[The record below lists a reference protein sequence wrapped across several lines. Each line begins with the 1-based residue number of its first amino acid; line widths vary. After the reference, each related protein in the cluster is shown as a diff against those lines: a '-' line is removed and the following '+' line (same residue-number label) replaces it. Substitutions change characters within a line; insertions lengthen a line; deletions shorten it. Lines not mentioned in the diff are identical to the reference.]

1 MFLKATGGIGEAL
14 DVMERGGGGL
24 GECQSEGGEER
35 SEALSDG
42 QSRRTGRG
50 GGRWETGKRWGEG
63 GLERESEGLLRL
75 YKTVENDEQC
85 KEKDGSPPEGKGVNR
100 YDEGKGIYRQLDW
113 RKRRLEGFC
122 YHRFVY
128 LSSVVFSKDE
138 AYNLYQEHAFKMGF
152 SVRRGR
158 ALYYDSEKK
167 NIRLKDYYCSK
178 QGFKNNEPQGEV
190 TYERADSR
198 TNCQAMVRFNVSK
211 EGLWKITKLE
221 LNHNHDFVPPEQTWL
236 QTT

>member
-1 MFLKATGGIGEAL
+1 
-14 DVMERGGGGL
+14 MEHN
-24 GECQSEGGEER
+24 ECQAFEIDEPKDIF
-35 SEALSDG
+35 LG
-42 QSRRTGRG
+42 Q
-50 GGRWETGKRWGEG
+50 
-63 GLERESEGLLRL
+63 
-75 YKTVENDEQC
+75 V
-85 KEKDGSPPEGKGVNR
+85 
-100 YDEGKGIYRQLDW
+100 
-113 RKRRLEGFC
+113 
-122 YHRFVY
+122 VY
-128 LSSVVFSKDE
+128 SKDE

-221 LNHNHDFVPPEQTWL
+221 LNHNHDFVPPEQRHLLRSMRNMSNAKGDLIKSMVNAGMRVTNIWSYLGEEVGGCDNLGITMKDMHNYVYSEKMKLIDAGDAQALVNHL
-236 QTT
+236 QSRQAQDAMFYYSVQLDQES